1 MMQRIRNSPT
11 VVRIDSVVRPV
22 VSRLGGRIRGWYS
35 RLCRDHGQQHQV
47 VAICTVVAAVVFFA
61 NILQLQSQ
69 KQRLAAHFTVFVA
82 TSDIM
87 SGERVTTAAVQ
98 QLLVPR
104 SLVTASALAE
114 LPATAYAQQ
123 NIGVG
128 EVITTV
134 NVVDQPI
141 NSSVV
146 PTGWRTV
153 AITSPMALPPM
164 SAGDHV
170 DVIANGMVLVANAV
184 VVSIGGESSPH
195 DNKMFI
201 TQVVIGVP
209 ADSAPSVATAAAL
222 GDATLVVAL

>member
-1 MMQRIRNSPT
+1 M
-11 VVRIDSVVRPV
+11 
-22 VSRLGGRIRGWYS
+22 
-35 RLCRDHGQQHQV
+35 
-47 VAICTVVAAVVFFA
+47 VATCTVVAAAVFFA
-61 NILQLQSQ
+61 NIVQLQSQ

-82 TSDIM
+82 TSDIV
-87 SGERVTTAAVQ
+87 SGERVTTAVVR
-98 QLLVPR
+98 QLLVPQ
-104 SLVTASALAE
+104 SLVTTSVLVE
-114 LPATAYAQQ
+114 LPTTAYAQQ

-134 NVVDQPI
+134 NVADQPM
-141 NSSVV
+141 NRSVV
-146 PTGWRTV
+146 PAGWRTV
-153 AITSPMALPPM
+153 AITSQMALPPM

-195 DNKMFI
+195 DNKILI